1 LFHYLHVF
9 NLFFQVKLAVK
20 SVVRNN
26 FSVVVVENASPNGG
40 SVITTKIVRMART
53 NMTVVSILL
62 NSGAARQG
70 NVVVVLDIVRG
81 RKRGQQF
88 GSANNQTLRK
98 GAAIVPPPLSVVRA
112 SRQFWFYFPLELK
125 LSSAVG

>member
-1 LFHYLHVF
+1 M
-9 NLFFQVKLAVK
+9 KLAVK

-112 SRQFWFYFPLELK
+112 SRQF
-125 LSSAVG
+125 